1 MRNKLLIIA
10 CLLLSACGS
19 QYSHRM
25 VRVKKQKTAVSSH
38 HSPSVKKSE
47 YVAEKH
53 EQVMPQLYKDS
64 LQNRLSTARP
74 LLSMETFV
82 ADSTDVQA
90 RNNKS
95 QSKEVVYDDPP
106 SDDFVRRKYQQANNL
121 AVAALIFLGLSVF
134 LVVFGLIIA
143 LILSIIAFR
152 IYRKYDNPG
161 VPERYVMAKTVLI
174 ISAALLAL
182 IAFLVG
188 AFFYIILF
196 L

>member
-25 VRVKKQKTAVSSH
+25 VRVK
-38 HSPSVKKSE
+38 
-47 YVAEKH
+47 
-53 EQVMPQLYKDS
+53 
-64 LQNRLSTARP
+64 
-74 LLSMETFV
+74 
-82 ADSTDVQA
+82 
-90 RNNKS
+90 
-95 QSKEVVYDDPP
+95 DDPP